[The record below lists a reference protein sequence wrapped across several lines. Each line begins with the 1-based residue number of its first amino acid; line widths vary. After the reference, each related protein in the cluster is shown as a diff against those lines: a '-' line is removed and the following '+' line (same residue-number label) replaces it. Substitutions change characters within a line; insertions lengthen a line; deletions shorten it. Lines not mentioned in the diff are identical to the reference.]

1 MKEGT
6 VAALTELARGN
17 SMFMMKRVKG
27 DLRAKDSRV
36 TRLADGYRFQVNNSG
51 QQQINFWTI
60 P

>member
-36 TRLADGYRFQVNNSG
+36 TRLADG
-51 QQQINFWTI
+51 
-60 P
+60 